1 MIHTSTPSSVT
12 AIRSLHTM
20 LDAIDRAETNGARV
34 QVTAELLYELGFDRV
49 VITLRDASLNPIVVA
64 SAGTPDVSSLTG
76 LGLKPLPGAVWR
88 RRLSHLDRFRVG
100 DLYLLDGSDAWVA
113 REFFGSEASPLGDGQ
128 TWLATD
134 LLVAVMRG
142 PAQDVVGTVKL
153 AGARDGRRPS
163 DHRLRDIS
171 AVIRH
176 LTARVAYAAL
186 EALALQRHE
195 RLTLLQE
202 AGASLTR
209 SLDEQEIMRELARQ
223 VQRALRCDGV
233 AVLMPDL
240 QNDVLS
246 TGLRLVRG
254 IERPRGP
261 VRLGE
266 GLVAEVARTGRPVRV
281 GDREADRAREKAGLS
296 APLSM
301 YDIVGES
308 GAATS
313 VVAVPIRVGIR
324 LLGVLAV
331 HAITP
336 DMYTAEDEE
345 MLATMASQA
354 ATAIANARRYAESE
368 RERRTTEAL
377 ADVARAVGESL
388 RLGEVLR
395 LILRHS
401 VSLLNVEGAC
411 IAFRTGDYLHIVAA
425 IGSADVLSGVHLPVS
440 ASLIGRSVQSNEL
453 ILVNEFGTENALNRS
468 VQHLMRIQRAVI
480 APLVT
485 GRGTIGAIGILN
497 REKPFDAE
505 DAKVLQRLA
514 DQVSVA
520 IVNARL
526 FEELERATREWKVAF
541 DSTASGIVVLEESLT
556 VSRCNSRAAE
566 LCGFTIPGLL
576 GRRFRDAL
584 VGLGDSEEGRH
595 LDAFIARALGEGVP
609 VRQTVRDMATGR
621 LFSLSAASHPDGGC
635 VITFDDVTETERLAE
650 QHRKV
655 LDTVSDAIVIT
666 GLDGRINFA
675 NPAAHQLFAR
685 SNLVGASALDLVSL
699 RCTADVQSEMAATQQ
714 GNTRRFDCEVQ
725 RADGSTRVVQV
736 SSAPLYELQE
746 VTGAVSCLRDVTEQ
760 RVDAQ
765 ARQRSEDLYHRLV
778 ENAIDAIFT
787 VDTAGRFT
795 SVNQAFL
802 NEAGLSREQVLG
814 QHFLSLVDPVDRPF
828 AEREMRAT
836 LQGERRKLQ
845 LRCLGVTGSRITMV
859 TTAPFKEGEAVVGAL
874 AIVRDITN
882 DEITREAA
890 LQQARLTAVGQTL
903 GRVANEMNNPLASLL
918 AVAELQVSSPTL
930 GEDDR
935 RAVSQIVE
943 NAQRASQIVAQLL
956 DSTGEAPQS
965 GGTRVPVDVNGVL
978 RRALDHHG
986 YTLRALG
993 VTVALDL
1000 DSSLPLVSGDALQL
1014 QQVVSNMIANAEQA
1028 LRDHDG
1034 QRQLQLSSSRRGEQV
1049 CIAVADSGPGIM
1061 SHHLDRIMEPMFTTR
1076 GAHGHRGLGLT
1087 ITHTIVRDHA
1097 GTIEVHSVPGEG
1109 ARFRVLLPMLVS
1121 AAADDASTAVAT
1133 SERAGVLASS
1143 APTMTAAGHEATDA
1157 ETTSAAVGS
1166 SILLI
1171 EDEITLRTAISRFLH
1186 ASGYTVDVAE
1196 NGSAAL
1202 DLLSSRKFDLI
1213 LLDLRMKGITGEDV
1227 YESMMATHPDQ
1238 AQRVVFMTG
1247 DLHSAQAARFIRLT
1261 GRPVMAKPFT
1271 LADLAARVA
1280 QLVAG

>member
-1 MIHTSTPSSVT
+1 
-12 AIRSLHTM
+12 M
-20 LDAIDRAETNGARV
+20 LDAIDRAETDGARV
-34 QVTAELLYELGFDRV
+34 QVAAELLYELGFDRV

-88 RRLSHLDRFRVG
+88 RRLSHLERFRVG
-100 DLYLLDGSDAWVA
+100 DLYLLDGSDTWVA
-113 REFFGSEASPLGDGQ
+113 REFFGSDPSPLGDRQ

-142 PAQDVVGTVKL
+142 PKQDVVGTVKL
-153 AGARDGRRPS
+153 AGARDGLRPS
-163 DHRLRDIS
+163 EQRLRDIS

-209 SLDEQEIMRELARQ
+209 SLDEQEILRELARQ

-240 QNDVLS
+240 QSDVLN
-246 TGLRLVRG
+246 TGLRLMRG

-331 HAITP
+331 HSTTP
-336 DMYTAEDEE
+336 DMYSAEDEE

-411 IAFRTGDYLHIVAA
+411 IALRTGDYLHIVAA
-425 IGSADVLSGVHLPVS
+425 IGSADVLSGVHLPVN
-440 ASLIGRSVQSNEL
+440 ASLIGQSVQSNEL
-453 ILVNEFGTENALNRS
+453 ILVNEFGAENAINRS
-468 VQHLMRIQRAVI
+468 VQHLMRIQRTVI

-505 DAKVLQRLA
+505 DAKVMQRLA

-526 FEELERATREWKVAF
+526 FEEIEKATHEWKVAF

-566 LCGFTIPGLL
+566 LCGFSISGLL

-584 VGLGDSEEGRH
+584 VGRADSEEGRY

-621 LFSLSAASHPDGGC
+621 LFSLLAASHPDGGC

-655 LDTVSDAIVIT
+655 LDTVSDAIIIT

-685 SNLVGASALDLVSL
+685 SNLVGALAMDLVSDG
-699 RCTADVQSEMAATQQ
+699 CTSDVQAEMAATQQ
-714 GNTRRFDCEVQ
+714 GHTRRFDCEV
-725 RADGSTRVVQV
+725 RTAHGSTRVVQV
-736 SSAPLYELQE
+736 SSAPLYELRE
-746 VTGAVSCLRDVTEQ
+746 VTGTVSCLRDVTEQ
-760 RVDAQ
+760 RDDAH
-765 ARQRSEDLYHRLV
+765 ARQRSEELYHRLV
-778 ENAIDAIFT
+778 ENATDAIFT
-787 VDTAGRFT
+787 VDMAGCFT

-802 NEAGLSREQVLG
+802 DEAGVAREQVLG
-814 QHFLSLVDPVDRPF
+814 QHFLSFVDPVDRLF
-828 AEREMRAT
+828 GEREMQAT
-836 LQGERRKLQ
+836 LLGKRRKLQ
-845 LRCLGVTGSRITMV
+845 LRCLGATGSRITMV
-859 TTAPFKEGEAVVGAL
+859 TTAPFMDGETVVGAL
-874 AIVRDITN
+874 AIVRDITT
-882 DEITREAA
+882 DEITREAT
-890 LQQARLTAVGQTL
+890 LQQAQLTAVGQSL
-903 GRVANEMNNPLASLL
+903 VRVANELNNPLASLL
-918 AVAELQVSSPTL
+918 AVAELQVSSSTL

-935 RAVSQIVE
+935 RAVAQIVDD
-943 NAQRASQIVAQLL
+943 ARRASQIVAQLL
-956 DSTGEAPQS
+956 DSTGEAPQP
-965 GGTRVPVDVNGVL
+965 GGTRAPVDVNTVL

-986 YTLRALG
+986 YALRALG
-993 VTVALDL
+993 VTVALEL
-1000 DSSLPLVSGDALQL
+1000 DASLPPVSGDALQL
-1014 QQVVSNMIANAEQA
+1014 QQVVSNLIANAEQA
-1028 LRDHDG
+1028 LRGHDG
-1034 QRQLQLSSSRRGEQV
+1034 RRHLQLASMRRGEQV
-1049 CIAVADSGPGIM
+1049 CITVSDSGPGIM
-1061 SHHLDRIMEPMFTTR
+1061 AHHLDRIMEPMFTTR
-1076 GAHGHRGLGLT
+1076 GAYGHRGLGLT

-1097 GTIEVHSVPGEG
+1097 GTLEAYSVAGEG
-1109 ARFRVLLPMLVS
+1109 ARFRVLLPALVAGASGDVSTASATGEPAGGPASPALTMS
-1121 AAADDASTAVAT
+1121 AAMHDDTDADV
-1133 SERAGVLASS
+1133 V
-1143 APTMTAAGHEATDA
+1143 PVAAGGA
-1157 ETTSAAVGS
+1157 
-1166 SILLI
+1166 ILLI
-1171 EDEITLRTAISRFLH
+1171 EDEVTLRTAISRFLR

-1202 DLLSSRKFDLI
+1202 DLLSFTRYDLI

-1238 AQRVVFMTG
+1238 AERVVFMTG
-1247 DLHSAQAARFIRLT
+1247 DLHNAPAARFIRVT
-1261 GRPVMAKPFT
+1261 GRQVLAKPFT
-1271 LADLAARVA
+1271 LAELATRVA
-1280 QLVAG
+1280 QLVVG

>member
-1 MIHTSTPSSVT
+1 MIRTSTPSSVT

-20 LDAIDRAETNGARV
+20 LDAIDRAETSGARV

-49 VITLRDASLNPIVVA
+49 VITLRDASLNPTIVA
-64 SAGTPDVSSLTG
+64 NAGTPDVASLTG

-88 RRLSHLDRFRVG
+88 RRLSHLERFRVG
-100 DLYLLDGSDAWVA
+100 DLYLLDGSDQWVA
-113 REFFGSEASPLGDGQ
+113 REFFGSDPSPLGDG
-128 TWLATD
+128 TAWLSTD

-142 PAQDVVGTVKL
+142 PKQEVVGTVKL
-153 AGARDGRRPS
+153 AGARNGRRPTEPQ
-163 DHRLRDIS
+163 LRDIS
-171 AVIRH
+171 AVVRH
-176 LTARVAYAAL
+176 LTARVAYDAL

-233 AVLMPDL
+233 AVLVPDL
-240 QNDVLS
+240 QNDVLA
-246 TGLRLVRG
+246 TGLRLLRG

-281 GDREADRAREKAGLS
+281 GDREADRAREKAGL
-296 APLSM
+296 APPLSM

-308 GAATS
+308 GVATS

-331 HAITP
+331 HSTNP

-395 LILRHS
+395 LILRHA
-401 VSLLNVEGAC
+401 VSLLNVEGAV
-411 IAFRTGDYLHIVAA
+411 IALRTGDYLHIVAS

-440 ASLIGRSVQSNEL
+440 ASLIGRAVMSNEF
-453 ILVNEFGTENALNRS
+453 ILVNEFGPENALNRS
-468 VQHLMRIQRAVI
+468 VQHLMRVQRTVI
-480 APLVT
+480 APFVT
-485 GRGTIGAIGILN
+485 GRGTIGAIAILN

-526 FEELERATREWKVAF
+526 FEEIEKATREWKVAF

-566 LCGFTIPGLL
+566 LCGLSIPALL
-576 GRRFRDAL
+576 GRRFRDAV
-584 VGLGDSEEGRH
+584 VGRGDSAEGRQ
-595 LDAFIARALGEGVP
+595 LDAFIARALSEGVP
-609 VRQTVRDMATGR
+609 VRETVRDMATGR
-621 LFSLSAASHPDGGC
+621 LFSLLAASHPDGGC
-635 VITFDDVTETERLAE
+635 VITFDDVTDAERLAE

-675 NPAAHQLFAR
+675 NPAAQTLFGR
-685 SNLVGASALDLVSL
+685 PNLVGSFALDLVSP
-699 RCTADVQSEMAATQQ
+699 RCDTDVQAEMGAAAR
-714 GNTRRFDCEVQ
+714 GDTRRFDCEVA

-746 VTGAVSCLRDVTEQ
+746 VTGTVSCLRDVTEQ
-760 RVDAQ
+760 RLNAQ
-765 ARQRSEDLYHRLV
+765 ARQRSEELYHRLV
-778 ENAIDAIFT
+778 ENATDAIFT

-795 SVNQAFL
+795 SVNQGFL
-802 NEAGLSREQVLG
+802 KEAGLTREQVLG
-814 QHFLSLVDPVDRPF
+814 QHFLALVDPVDRAF
-828 AEREMRAT
+828 AEREMAIT
-836 LQGERRKLQ
+836 LRGERRRLQ
-845 LRCLGVTGSRITMV
+845 LRCVGVAGSRMTMV
-859 TTAPFKEGEAVVGAL
+859 TTAPLTEDDVVVGAL
-874 AIVRDITN
+874 GIVRDITN
-882 DEITREAA
+882 DEIKRETT
-890 LQQARLTAVGQTL
+890 LQQARLAAVGQSL
-903 GRVANEMNNPLASLL
+903 GRVANELNNPLTSLL
-918 AVAELQVSSPTL
+918 AVAELQLSSPTL
-930 GEDDR
+930 NEDDR
-935 RAVSQIVE
+935 RAVAQIAE
-943 NAQRASQIVAQLL
+943 EARRASRIVGQLL
-956 DSTGEAPQS
+956 DTTGEAPQL
-965 GGTRVPVDVNGVL
+965 GGVRAPVDVNTVL

-986 YTLRALG
+986 YTLRALE
-993 VTVALDL
+993 VHVSSDLAPALR
-1000 DSSLPLVSGDALQL
+1000 LVNGDALQL
-1014 QQVVSNMIANAEQA
+1014 QQVVSNVIANAEQA
-1028 LRDHDG
+1028 LSDHRG
-1034 QRQLQLSSSRRGEQV
+1034 ARHLSVSTTMRGEQV
-1049 CIAVADSGPGIM
+1049 CITVEDSGPGIQP
-1061 SHHLDRIMEPMFTTR
+1061 HHLDRLMEPMFTTR

-1087 ITHTIVRDHA
+1087 ITHTIVRDH
-1097 GTIEVHSVPGEG
+1097 GGSIEVHSQPGQG
-1109 ARFRVLLPMLVS
+1109 AQFVVLLPALP
-1121 AAADDASTAVAT
+1121 ASTTVEVDAP
-1133 SERAGVLASS
+1133 SS
-1143 APTMTAAGHEATDA
+1143 AHSAPESGTPAEPSVDQGPRTA
-1157 ETTSAAVGS
+1157 

-1171 EDEITLRTAISRFLH
+1171 EDEITLRTAISRFLR
-1186 ASGYTVDVAE
+1186 STGYTVEAAD

-1202 DLLSSRKFDLI
+1202 DLLSTKRFDLI

-1227 YESMMATHPDQ
+1227 YESMYTTHPEQ
-1238 AQRVVFMTG
+1238 ASKVVFITG
-1247 DLHSAQAARFIRLT
+1247 DLHSAQASRFIRLT
-1261 GRPVMAKPFT
+1261 GRPVLAKPFT
-1271 LADLAARVA
+1271 LSELAAKVA
-1280 QLVAG
+1280 EFVKGQTA

>member
-1 MIHTSTPSSVT
+1 
-12 AIRSLHTM
+12 M
-20 LDAIDRAETNGARV
+20 LDAIDRAETSGARV
-34 QVTAELLYELGFDRV
+34 QVTAEQLYELGFDRV
-49 VITLRDASLNPIVVA
+49 VITLRDASLNPTVVA
-64 SAGTPDVSSLTG
+64 HAGTPDVSSLTG

-88 RRLSHLDRFRVG
+88 RRLSHLERFRVG

-113 REFFGSEASPLGDGQ
+113 REFFGSDPTPAGDGA
-128 TWLATD
+128 TWLSTD

-142 PAQDVVGTVKL
+142 PKQEVVGTAKL
-153 AGARDGRRPS
+153 AGARDGRRPTE
-163 DHRLRDIS
+163 HRLRDIS
-171 AVIRH
+171 TIIRH
-176 LTARVAYAAL
+176 LTARVAYDAL

-240 QNDVLS
+240 HNDVLI

-281 GDREADRAREKAGLS
+281 GDRDADRAREKAGL
-296 APLSM
+296 APPLSM

-308 GAATS
+308 GVATS

-331 HAITP
+331 HSTNP

-395 LILRHS
+395 LILRHGM
-401 VSLLNVEGAC
+401 SLLNVEGAC
-411 IAFRTGDYLHIVAA
+411 IALRAGDYLHIVAA
-425 IGSADVLSGVHLPVS
+425 IGSADVLSGVHLPVN
-440 ASLIGRSVQSNEL
+440 ASLIGRSVKSNEL
-453 ILVNEFGTENALNRS
+453 ILVNEFGADNALNRS
-468 VQHLMRIQRAVI
+468 VQHLMRIQRTVI
-480 APLVT
+480 APFVT
-485 GRGTIGAIGILN
+485 GRGTIGAISILN

-526 FEELERATREWKVAF
+526 FEEIEKATREWKVAF

-556 VSRCNSRAAE
+556 VSRCNTRAAE
-566 LCGFTIPGLL
+566 LCGFSIQGLL

-584 VGLGDSEEGRH
+584 VGQGDSDEGRQ
-595 LDAFIARALGEGVP
+595 LDGFIARALGEGVP
-609 VRQTVRDMATGR
+609 VRQTVRDLATGR
-621 LFSLSAASHPDGGC
+621 LFSLLAASHPDGGC

-655 LDTVSDAIVIT
+655 LDTVSDAIIIT

-675 NPAAHQLFAR
+675 NPAATQLFGR
-685 SNLVGASALDLVSL
+685 PNLVGAYALDLVAAK
-699 RCTADVQSEMAATQQ
+699 CTTDVQAEMTATTH
-714 GNTRRFDCEVQ
+714 GASRRFDCEVQ
-725 RADGSTRVVQV
+725 RADGTTRVVQV
-736 SSAPLYELQE
+736 CSAPLYELQE
-746 VTGAVSCLRDVTEQ
+746 VTGSVSCLRDITEQ
-760 RVDAQ
+760 RVNAQ
-765 ARQRSEDLYHRLV
+765 ARQRSEELYHRLV
-778 ENAIDAIFT
+778 ENATDAIFT

-802 NEAGLSREQVLG
+802 NEAGLTREQVLG
-814 QHFLSLVDPVDRPF
+814 QHFLALVDPVDRVF
-828 AEREMRAT
+828 ADREMRAT
-836 LQGERRKLQ
+836 LLGERRKLQ
-845 LRCLGVTGSRITMV
+845 LRCLGVTGSRLTMV
-859 TTAPFKEGEAVVGAL
+859 TSAPFMDGDSVVGAL

-882 DEITREAA
+882 DEIKRETT
-890 LQQARLTAVGQTL
+890 LQQARLAAVGQSL
-903 GRVANEMNNPLASLL
+903 GRVANELNNPLASLL
-918 AVAELQVSSPTL
+918 AVAELQVNSPTL
-930 GEDDR
+930 GDEDR
-935 RAVSQIVE
+935 RAVAQIAE
-943 NAQRASQIVAQLL
+943 EARRASQIVGQLL
-956 DSTGEAPQS
+956 DTTGEAPQS
-965 GGTRVPVDVNGVL
+965 GGMRAPVDVNAVL

-993 VTVALDL
+993 VAVSSDL
-1000 DSSLPLVSGDALQL
+1000 EPSLPMVNGDALQL

-1028 LRDHDG
+1028 LSDHRG
-1034 QRQLQLSSSRRGEQV
+1034 RRQLLVSSSRQGEHV
-1049 CIAVADSGPGIM
+1049 CITVQDTGPGIM
-1061 SHHLDRIMEPMFTTR
+1061 AHHLDRIMEPMFTTR
-1076 GAHGHRGLGLT
+1076 GTLGHRGLGLT
-1087 ITHTIVRDHA
+1087 ITHTIVRDHG
-1097 GTIEVHSVPGEG
+1097 GTIEVYSMPGDG
-1109 ARFRVLLPMLVS
+1109 ARFSVMLPAMTRGAAALAMDGV
-1121 AAADDASTAVAT
+1121 AAADA
-1133 SERAGVLASS
+1133 
-1143 APTMTAAGHEATDA
+1143 TAAAGDVPGASASATPVERPDA
-1157 ETTSAAVGS
+1157 HTPGGGSAAKAPES
-1166 SILLI
+1166 ASILLI
-1171 EDEITLRTAISRFLH
+1171 EDEITLRTAISRFLR
-1186 ASGYTVDVAE
+1186 AAGYTVDAAE

-1202 DLLSSRKFDLI
+1202 DLLASKQFDLI

-1227 YESMMATHPDQ
+1227 YESMLNTHPAQ
-1238 AQRVVFMTG
+1238 AEKVVFMTG
-1247 DLHSAQAARFIRLT
+1247 DLHSAQASRFIRLT
-1261 GRPVMAKPFT
+1261 GRPVLAKPFT
-1271 LADLAARVA
+1271 LSELATKVTQLLAA
-1280 QLVAG
+1280 

>member
-1 MIHTSTPSSVT
+1 
-12 AIRSLHTM
+12 M
-20 LDAIDRAETNGARV
+20 LDAIDRADTSGARV

-64 SAGTPDVSSLTG
+64 SAGAPEQSSLTG

-88 RRLSHLDRFRVG
+88 RRLSHLERFRVA
-100 DLYLLDGSDAWVA
+100 DLYLLDGSDEWVA
-113 REFFGSEASPLGDGQ
+113 REFFGSNPTPLGDGM

-142 PAQDVVGTVKL
+142 PKQEVVGTVKL
-153 AGARDGRRPS
+153 AGARDGRRPTE
-163 DHRLRDIS
+163 HRLRDIS

-176 LTARVAYAAL
+176 LTARVAYDAL

-223 VQRALRCDGV
+223 VQRALRSDGV
-233 AVLMPDL
+233 AVLVPDL
-240 QNDVLS
+240 QNDVLA

-281 GDREADRAREKAGLS
+281 GDREADRAREKAGLVP
-296 APLSM
+296 PLSM
-301 YDIVGES
+301 YDIVGDS
-308 GAATS
+308 GVATS

-331 HAITP
+331 HSTNP

-401 VSLLNVEGAC
+401 VSLLNIEGAC
-411 IAFRTGDYLHIVAA
+411 IALRTGEYLHIVAA
-425 IGSADVLSGVHLPVS
+425 IGSADVLSGVHLPVK
-440 ASLIGRSVQSNEL
+440 ASLIGRSVESNEL
-453 ILVNEFGTENALNRS
+453 ILVNEFGAENPLNRS
-468 VQHLMRIQRAVI
+468 VQHLMRIQRTVI
-480 APLVT
+480 APFVT
-485 GRGTIGAIGILN
+485 GRGTIGAISILN

-526 FEELERATREWKVAF
+526 FEEIEKATREWKVAF

-556 VSRCNSRAAE
+556 VSRCNTRAAE
-566 LCGFTIPGLL
+566 LCGFSIAGLL

-584 VGLGDSEEGRH
+584 VGQGDSEEGRL
-595 LDAFIARALGEGVP
+595 LDEFIARALSEGGG

-621 LFSLSAASHPDGGC
+621 LFSLLAASHPDGGC

-655 LDTVSDAIVIT
+655 LDTVSDAIIIT

-675 NPAAHQLFAR
+675 NPAAQQLFAR
-685 SNLVGASALDLVSL
+685 PNLVGAVALDLVGAK
-699 RCTADVQSEMAATQQ
+699 CTRDVQTEMAATQQ
-714 GNTRRFDCEVQ
+714 GASRRFDCEVL
-725 RADGSTRVVQV
+725 RADGTMRAVQV

-746 VTGAVSCLRDVTEQ
+746 VTGTVSCLRDVTEQ
-760 RVDAQ
+760 RVNAQ
-765 ARQRSEDLYHRLV
+765 ARQRSEELYHRLV
-778 ENAIDAIFT
+778 ENATDAIFT
-787 VDTAGRFT
+787 VDTSGRFT

-802 NEAGLSREQVLG
+802 AESGLARDQVLG
-814 QHFLSLVDPVDRPF
+814 QHFLALVDPVDR
-828 AEREMRAT
+828 ALADREMRAT
-836 LQGERRKLQ
+836 LLGERRKLQ
-845 LRCLGVTGSRITMV
+845 LRCIGTSGSRLAMV
-859 TTAPFKEGEAVVGAL
+859 TSAPFMDGDVVVGAL

-882 DEITREAA
+882 EEITRETT
-890 LQQARLTAVGQTL
+890 LQQARLAAVGQSL
-903 GRVANEMNNPLASLL
+903 GRVANELNNPLASLL
-918 AVAELQVSSPTL
+918 AVAELQVNSPTL
-930 GEDDR
+930 GEEDR
-935 RAVSQIVE
+935 RAVAQIAE
-943 NAQRASQIVAQLL
+943 EARRASQIVGQLL
-956 DSTGEAPQS
+956 DSTGEAPQP
-965 GGTRVPVDVNGVL
+965 GGTRAPVDVNAVL

-986 YTLRALG
+986 HTLRALG
-993 VTVALDL
+993 VTVSSELEP
-1000 DSSLPLVSGDALQL
+1000 SLPLVSGDALQL
-1014 QQVVSNMIANAEQA
+1014 QQVMSNLIANAEQA
-1028 LRDHDG
+1028 LGDHQG
-1034 QRQLQLSSSRRGEQV
+1034 RRELHVSSSRRGEQV
-1049 CIAVADSGPGIM
+1049 CITVRDTGPGIM
-1061 SHHLDRIMEPMFTTR
+1061 AHHLDRIMEPMFTTR
-1076 GAHGHRGLGLT
+1076 GVYGHRGLGLT
-1087 ITHTIVRDHA
+1087 ITHTIVRDH
-1097 GTIEVHSVPGEG
+1097 GGSLEVDSVPGDG
-1109 ARFRVLLPMLVS
+1109 ARFSVLLPTSARPAAVGHAPANGVVGDGTTGTAVSDRPHTVS
-1121 AAADDASTAVAT
+1121 ATPTSVAALHGAAEDDAATAVA
-1133 SERAGVLASS
+1133 S
-1143 APTMTAAGHEATDA
+1143 A
-1157 ETTSAAVGS
+1157 

-1171 EDEITLRTAISRFLH
+1171 EDEVTLRTAISRFLRV
-1186 ASGYTVDVAE
+1186 SGYHVAVAE

-1202 DLLSSRKFDLI
+1202 DLLTSTQFDLI

-1227 YESMMATHPDQ
+1227 YESMQNTHPDQ
-1238 AQRVVFMTG
+1238 AAKVVFITG
-1247 DLHSAQAARFIRLT
+1247 DLHSAQASRFIRLT
-1261 GRPVMAKPFT
+1261 GRPVLAKPFT
-1271 LADLAARVA
+1271 LAELAAKVA
-1280 QLVAG
+1280 QLLAAS